1 MVIKMKETEI
11 FDIIVVGGGPAG
23 LTSAIYSARSNLKT
37 LLLEEYACGG
47 QTLNTY
53 EIKNFP
59 SYSNISGPELSDKME
74 KQVKELGVFEKFEK
88 VVDFDF
94 NGEVKKVI
102 TQKSQY
108 YAKAIILCLGAK
120 ARKLGLDNEE
130 KFSGKG
136 ISYCAICDGGFFKGK
151 NVAIVGGG
159 NSAMEDVVYLTN
171 IAKKTY
177 LINRTENFRAIP
189 NLVQT
194 VKTMISNDKITFLSN
209 SVVEKLN
216 GDNKLESIDVKNV
229 LSGDIKNIKL
239 DGLFIEIGRS
249 PSTDLLHDKMELDEN
264 GYIIAGENLMTSVS
278 GVFVAGDVRQKSLR
292 QIITACADGAVASTF
307 ASGYI
312 ESKK

>member
-292 QIITACADGAVASTF
+292 QIITDCADASTF